1 MTIRRYRIKNMDFKT
16 RDDLLQANSVIIA
29 QLQSRLNVKRYR
41 VNEADSSKLAHV
53 NALVGSLKVQN
64 EILQACDLDEIK
76 EELNSLKKSK
86 TVI

>member
-1 MTIRRYRIKNMDFKT
+1 MTINSYRIKNMDFKT

-53 NALVGSLKVQN
+53 NALVGALKVQN
-64 EILQACDLDEIK
+64 EVLQACDLDEIK
-76 EELNSLKKSK
+76 EDLEKLKKQK
-86 TVI
+86 QVI